1 MVQSI
6 HLRTSPNG
14 LCLIKQIIKIF
25 GFSVRDFSQQL
36 LLAVAVDRG
45 YFVYMY
51 SACYRSG
58 NLRKIAVSDLY
69 KVVEYLLVTL
79 LEQLNYSAIKVLKW
93 RFNCFFSG
101 ASTTNFTATN
111 QLFLSNPQINL
122 WQFEVAYTFSSDT
135 SLSSI
140 IFVINQPPYNGS
152 CSISPLN
159 GTTSTLF
166 DISCCN
172 WFDEDG
178 MTDYSVYGVLIS
190 SLN

>member
-1 MVQSI
+1 ME
-6 HLRTSPNG
+6 
-14 LCLIKQIIKIF
+14 
-25 GFSVRDFSQQL
+25 DFI
-36 LLAVAVDRG
+36 V
-45 YFVYMY
+45 
-51 SACYRSG
+51 
-58 NLRKIAVSDLY
+58 
-69 KVVEYLLVTL
+69 
-79 LEQLNYSAIKVLKW
+79 
-93 RFNCFFSG
+93 FFSG

-166 DISCCN
+166 DISCLD

-178 MTDYSVYGVLIS
+178 ITDYSVYGMLIP